1 MKFLDGILSGKI
13 NKYNAEKEYVEKIKS
28 DENLLRNFKD
38 FAKNK
43 NVQKIARIM
52 SNLIV
57 FGSLLPSDLEE

>member
-1 MKFLDGILSGKI
+1 MKFLDGILSDKI